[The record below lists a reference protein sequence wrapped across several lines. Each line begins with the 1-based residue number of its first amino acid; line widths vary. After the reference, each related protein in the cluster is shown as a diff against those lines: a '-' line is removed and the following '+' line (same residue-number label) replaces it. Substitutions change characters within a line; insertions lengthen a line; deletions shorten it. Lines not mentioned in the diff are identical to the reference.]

1 MLKSYGAAE
10 AVLELPVYKPEI
22 CVSYFSSNI
31 TALQNCL
38 NRHLF
43 HDMVTRSNLCYVF
56 IVIFQTYLV
65 AQVTVERFSLNLA
78 YEINTVLKT
87 QEF

>member
-1 MLKSYGAAE
+1 
-10 AVLELPVYKPEI
+10 
-22 CVSYFSSNI
+22 
-31 TALQNCL
+31 
-38 NRHLF
+38 
-43 HDMVTRSNLCYVF
+43 MVTRSNLCYVF

-65 AQVTVERFSLNLA
+65 AQVTVEQFSLNLA